1 MYITLSAAAAQ
12 LMPISAMSSAL
23 PSLPGLSPIRGG
35 GISGLRILFD
45 RNALVMLLIDTVS
58 TKHATARI
66 RIAELHFSGIPKMNS
81 DLAGLTCHQKCQSDT
96 FCPRENDP
104 FVARQAP
111 LVSFRPVGIVFPL
124 EDLGR

>member
-23 PSLPGLSPIRGG
+23 PSLPELSPIRGG
-35 GISGLRILFD
+35 GISGFRILFD

-66 RIAELHFSGIPKMNS
+66 RIAELHF
-81 DLAGLTCHQKCQSDT
+81 
-96 FCPRENDP
+96 F
-104 FVARQAP
+104 
-111 LVSFRPVGIVFPL
+111 
-124 EDLGR
+124 